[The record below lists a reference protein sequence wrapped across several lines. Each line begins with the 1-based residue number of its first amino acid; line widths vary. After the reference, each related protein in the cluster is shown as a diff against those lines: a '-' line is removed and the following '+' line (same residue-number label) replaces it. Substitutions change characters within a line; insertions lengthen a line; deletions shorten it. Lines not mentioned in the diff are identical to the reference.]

1 MVAGMVILGMAP
13 LLAGCGGPPELRAAG
28 VTEDDLK
35 REAEVRSLEE
45 VAEAIEDVSDF
56 QCGEP
61 QGSAAGTSIKSLTCT
76 DDEDT
81 VEVTDYGNATGNALN
96 MRLMNEVY
104 LSMGGWVE
112 SGAAAGQNWQVTSGL
127 SDSEHKA
134 LARELDGVIV
144 VIGPVEG

>member
-1 MVAGMVILGMAP
+1 MAQTPQTPVRLDDTDRKILS
-13 LLAGCGGPPELRAAG
+13 LLQQDSSLP
-28 VTEDDLK
+28 
-35 REAEVRSLEE
+35 LEE

-96 MRLMNEVY
+96 MRLLNEVY

-112 SGAAAGQNWQVTSGL
+112 SGVAAGQNWQVTSGL